1 MLPFFRLALSLIF
14 FLVYSMVGISSALSF
29 MVNSGS
35 RRVDEMDQG
44 RHVGL
49 LDLVDDALVI
59 GMAQVPAV
67 AVVDGRSRTIF
78 LSHCTIPRSK

>member
-14 FLVYSMVGISSALSF
+14 FLMYSMVGISSARSF
-29 MVNSGS
+29 MANSGS